1 MILEF
6 SRARS
11 ATLALA
17 AALVLAPL
25 AGGGPAHAEEG
36 RVHAVQANSD
46 LKKRA
51 DLLLRGVTDAGGKVT
66 YGALEAGASPEA
78 LVIKDIEV
86 TSADNKR
93 FTVEQIEIRAMDWE
107 NAKEPRYVD
116 MAVRKFVIAADALDK
131 EGQDNFRDLG
141 LTSLTISGE
150 MAYKFDEKEKSFD
163 VGKLF
168 VDIAE
173 MGELRV
179 RLKLTGLT
187 PGDLKSATGGEPAKP
202 NDAPPAK
209 PGVPGDQAM
218 MGLLTRLNLASAS
231 IAFKDKSMVER
242 MVRQEAKK
250 KNMTE
255 QAAKAKILEE
265 MAEERAKAE
274 DDVSKELIDAAIKFL
289 RNPGEI
295 EVAANPP
302 APANI
307 MMAFMMI
314 MGNRAT
320 FKQMLG
326 LTITVK

>member
-1 MILEF
+1 MILEI

-17 AALVLAPL
+17 AALALAPL
-25 AGGGPAHAEEG
+25 AGAGPASAEEG
-36 RVHAVQANSD
+36 RVHTVQANSD

-51 DLLLRGVTDAGGKVT
+51 DLLMKGITDAGGKVT

-78 LVIKDIEV
+78 LVMKNVEII
-86 TSADNKR
+86 SADNKK
-93 FTVEQIEIRAMDWE
+93 FTIEQIDIRAMDWE
-107 NAKEPRYVD
+107 NATEPRHLD
-116 MAVRKFVIAADALDK
+116 MTVRKFVIAADALDK

-150 MAYKFDEKEKSFD
+150 MAYKFDEKEKALD
-163 VGKLF
+163 VSKLF
-168 VDIAE
+168 IDIAE
-173 MGELRV
+173 MGEVRV
-179 RLKLTGLT
+179 RLMLTGLT
-187 PGDLKSATGGEPAKP
+187 PADLKGATGGEPAKP
-202 NDAPPAK
+202 KDAPPTK
-209 PGVPGDQAM
+209 PGEPGDQAM
-218 MGLLTRLNLASAS
+218 MGLLTRLNLAAAS
-231 IAFKDKSMVER
+231 IAFKDKSLVER
-242 MVRQEAKK
+242 MVRHDAKK

-255 QAAKAKILEE
+255 QAAKAKMLEE

-295 EVAANPP
+295 EFAANPP
-302 APANI
+302 APANV

-326 LTITVK
+326 LTISVK